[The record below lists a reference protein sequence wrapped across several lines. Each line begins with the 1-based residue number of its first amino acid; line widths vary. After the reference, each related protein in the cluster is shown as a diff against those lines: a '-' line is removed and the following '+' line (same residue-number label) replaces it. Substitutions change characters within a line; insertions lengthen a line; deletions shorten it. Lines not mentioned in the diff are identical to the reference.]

1 VSTIDLDSANPFIRY
16 RRFLDSFGRAHA
28 AGWSDADFIS
38 MVERL
43 DEAIA
48 DVDGHGFRVT
58 PIGRHPDLAAALELS
73 TAEIWLKDDTH
84 NVGGSHKAR
93 HLFGVMLHDALG
105 AHDVESELAIASCGN
120 AALAAAVVA
129 RAQERPLRVFI
140 PTWAEPPIVERLQR
154 LGAKI
159 EVCERRPGESGDPTY
174 LRFLEAVDRG
184 ATPFSVQSTVTPT
197 TIDGGK
203 TLGWEVAEQLGD
215 LGVEGRL
222 QVMLQVGGGA
232 MASAVAAGI
241 ADGLLHDWL
250 RVEPIYH
257 PVQTEACAPLYRAW
271 DLLLQFGG
279 VRDGTDSERAAE
291 VRAKWVEGLVAV
303 ARSAPDRFMFP
314 WEPVGESVASGI
326 LDDLTYDWL
335 GVLEPTLR
343 GGGWPVVIDE
353 AAALRAHA
361 VVNDISGIRASAT
374 GTAGVAGLLD
384 RELAAAVASTDR
396 VLALVTG
403 IER

>member
-1 VSTIDLDSANPFIRY
+1 VTTIDLDSANPFIRY
-16 RRFLDSFGRAHA
+16 RRFLDSFGRARA

-58 PIGRHPDLAAALELS
+58 PFGRHPDLAAALELP
-73 TAEIWLKDDTH
+73 TDEIWLKDDTH

-93 HLFGVMLHDALG
+93 HLFGVMLHDALD

-140 PTWAEPPIVERLQR
+140 PTWAEPPIVERLQQ
-154 LGAKI
+154 LGATI

-215 LGVEGRL
+215 LGIEGRL

-241 ADGLLHDWL
+241 ADGLLHDWV

-257 PVQTEACAPLYRAW
+257 PVQTDACAPLYRAW
-271 DLLLQFGG
+271 DLLLKFGG
-279 VRDGTDSERAAE
+279 VGDGTDSERSAE
-291 VRAKWVEGLVAV
+291 VHAKWVEGLVEV

-326 LDDLTYDWL
+326 LDDFTYDWL

-343 GGGWPVVIDE
+343 SGGWPVVIDE
-353 AAALRAHA
+353 ATALRAHA